1 MNADEHGI
9 LASADLPRN
18 FRKLSLPQKRQA
30 IADLFGLDHGRHR
43 SADWVPAER
52 PVQLLSRV
60 NELAAS
66 SGSPEMLDL
75 ADVMVENAIGLMPIP
90 LGIAE
95 GFIIDGHRV
104 NVPMATEEPSVIAAA
119 SFAGSLLARHGGN
132 HTEAGE
138 PEMTAQIFVEGAN
151 AAAARIIADNEELL
165 KAEIAEILVPMTRRG
180 GGYRGI
186 DCEPLPELN
195 LCRVHIHVDTRN
207 AMGANLVNTIAERLK
222 DPIVRLIGG
231 EVLMAI
237 LSNAAEGR
245 LVRSSFRIPVSALA
259 RAERS
264 GAVMARR
271 IELGSRVAETDSY
284 RAVTHNKG
292 ILNGIT
298 AVALAT
304 GNDTRAIEAAC
315 HRWAARDGAYRSLT
329 RFRVDGE
336 HLTGTIEVPLAFAT
350 VGGAVSFHPVSR
362 LCLRILG
369 NPSAVQLS
377 RIAASV
383 GLAQNLAAVSAL
395 VGEGIQQGHMRLH
408 ANRLAW
414 YAGARGLEVRA
425 VGKRIFAGGV
435 FNQEAAEEA
444 LEAYR
449 AEDADG
455 AARGAAEGNG

>member
-1 MNADEHGI
+1 MNPDQHGI
-9 LASADLPRN
+9 LASANLPRN

-43 SADWVPAER
+43 APDWVPAER

-95 GFIIDGHRV
+95 GFSIDDHRV
-104 NVPMATEEPSVIAAA
+104 NIPMATEEPSVIAAA
-119 SFAGSLLARHGGN
+119 TFAGSLIARHGGH

-138 PEMTAQIFVEGAN
+138 PEMTAQIYVEGAHPD
-151 AAAARIIADNEELL
+151 AAAIIAENEEAL
-165 KAEIAEILVPMTRRG
+165 KHEIAETLVPMTRRG

-186 DCEPLPELN
+186 TCEPVPDLN
-195 LCRVHIHVDTRN
+195 LCRIHIQVDTRN
-207 AMGANLVNTIAERLK
+207 AMGANLVNTIGEKLK
-222 DPIVRLIGG
+222 APVVRLIGG
-231 EVLMAI
+231 EVLMSI

-271 IELGSRVAETDSY
+271 IEMGSRVAETDSY

-315 HRWAARDGAYRSLT
+315 HRWASRNGSYRSLT

-336 HLTGTIEVPLAFAT
+336 HLTGSIEVPLAFAT

-362 LCLRILG
+362 LCLRLLG

-414 YAGARGLEVRA
+414 YAGARGLEVRQ
-425 VGKRIFAGGV
+425 VGKRIFSGGV
-435 FNQEAAEEA
+435 FNEDAARQA
-444 LEAYR
+444 LDAYR
-449 AEDADG
+449 AGSQDSAV
-455 AARGAAEGNG
+455 EGNG